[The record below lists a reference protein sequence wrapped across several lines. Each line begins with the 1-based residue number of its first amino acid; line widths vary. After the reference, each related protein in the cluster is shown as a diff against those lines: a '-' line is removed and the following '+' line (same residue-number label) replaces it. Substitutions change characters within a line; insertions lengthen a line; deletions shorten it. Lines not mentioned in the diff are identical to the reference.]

1 MHWLKKL
8 KVNSLIDREFHGAL
22 KDAKILTDVYLELQ
36 GVNQMGLQL
45 EENQS
50 EELNLSGELNL
61 KTIVLT
67 KEETEAHKEFIKSKI
82 PNSNWAKNVKKIM
95 SSEFIDIVLFGA
107 IAIFL
112 VYRLRSILGSSDG
125 KIVNI
130 RTKKNPQSKFKPK
143 IVPKNEN
150 NEFLDGAS
158 KAYEMIVQAYQS
170 NNIEKVKD
178 LLTPEAMQAMEQ
190 AKAPKEIKFSEVK
203 ASSILDDKSDDL
215 RLIKSVKF
223 RN

>member
-1 MHWLKKL
+1 
-8 KVNSLIDREFHGAL
+8 
-22 KDAKILTDVYLELQ
+22 
-36 GVNQMGLQL
+36 
-45 EENQS
+45 
-50 EELNLSGELNL
+50 
-61 KTIVLT
+61 
-67 KEETEAHKEFIKSKI
+67 
-82 PNSNWAKNVKKIM
+82 M

-130 RTKKNPQSKFKPK
+130 STKKNTQSKFKPK

-203 ASSILDDKSDDL
+203 STSILDDKSDDL

-223 RN
+223 ETEHYNVANNEILNVVEEWGFEKDKKSSDPNWKLFSIKLVS

>member
-1 MHWLKKL
+1 
-8 KVNSLIDREFHGAL
+8 
-22 KDAKILTDVYLELQ
+22 
-36 GVNQMGLQL
+36 
-45 EENQS
+45 
-50 EELNLSGELNL
+50 
-61 KTIVLT
+61 
-67 KEETEAHKEFIKSKI
+67 
-82 PNSNWAKNVKKIM
+82 M

-143 IVPKNEN
+143 IVPKNDN
-150 NEFLDGAS
+150 NEFLEGAN

-170 NNIEKVKD
+170 NSIQKVKD

-203 ASSILDDKSDDL
+203 NSSILDDKSDDL
-215 RLIKSVKF
+215 RLVKSVKF
-223 RN
+223 ETEHYNVANNEILNVVEEWGFEKDKKSSNPNWKLFSIKLVS